1 MSILLLVMCLGSL
14 SEEVDSIRDEYR
26 FSGYTFQWSRGLY
39 LSMYEPVSILIYP
52 DAGLEGVLCGVGGD
66 AVLDLHLELN
76 RGNVIIID
84 ESPDDLPVLQ
94 FVTGE
99 EPGAYSV
106 EVTALEMLYGATA
119 DSVYVFFAMR
129 PVVEEIEFL
138 VSVEPD
144 SAITG
149 E

>member
-1 MSILLLVMCLGSL
+1 MSFLLLVLCLGSL
-14 SEEVDSIRDEYR
+14 SEEVDSVRDEYR

-39 LSMYEPVSILIYP
+39 LSVYEPVSFLIYP
-52 DAGLEGVLCGVGGD
+52 DAGLEGVLCAVGGE

-76 RGNVIIID
+76 RDNVIIID
-84 ESPDDLPVLQ
+84 EEPDDLPVLQ
-94 FVTGE
+94 FTTGE
-99 EPGAYSV
+99 EPRAYSV

-119 DSVYVFFAMR
+119 ESVYVFFAMR
-129 PVVEEIEFL
+129 PVVDEIDFL